1 MRERHLRLH
10 RRANHAD
17 GSPFAQLKKAQ
28 IDGIF
33 PTYEGIL
40 PELYAS
46 GYFLFNR
53 TFNDLKWMGI
63 CPRTS
68 NEGDRS
74 YLIRLKIKS
83 RSVFIVVNNCV

>member
-1 MRERHLRLH
+1 MREDRLRLH

-17 GSPFAQLKKAQ
+17 WSPFARLKKER

-33 PTYEGIL
+33 PTYQGIL

-53 TFNDLKWMGI
+53 TFNDLK
-63 CPRTS
+63 
-68 NEGDRS
+68 
-74 YLIRLKIKS
+74 
-83 RSVFIVVNNCV
+83 